1 MVTCSFR
8 VTCPCEEFTPETLK
22 NLAYTVLVPQR
33 RIQSPKWDTIC
44 RFSRCCFLTPFLT
57 CHPTF
62 PLNPIQYESLKV
74 LVTQSC
80 PTLCDPMNCSSPGSS
95 VHGNLQARILEWV
108 AIPFSRGSSHPGT
121 KPGSTALQTD
131 SLPSEPPGN
140 PSIKY
145 ITLLFLCFASFCFP
159 WESFSSNFSNFLSQT
174 LKFVLLEWKQ
184 LRLWIYF

>member
-1 MVTCSFR
+1 M
-8 VTCPCEEFTPETLK
+8 
-22 NLAYTVLVPQR
+22 PQR

-108 AIPFSRGSSHPGT
+108 AIPFSRGSS
-121 KPGSTALQTD
+121 
-131 SLPSEPPGN
+131 PPRDQSRVSCITGRFFSVWATRELAGIFFSN
-140 PSIKY
+140 IFDLWLNLWIWKGY
-145 ITLLFLCFASFCFP
+145 GQTLLETYSIRCCTYTTSCNPFNNPASY
-159 WESFSSNFSNFLSQT
+159 S
-174 LKFVLLEWKQ
+174 
-184 LRLWIYF
+184 